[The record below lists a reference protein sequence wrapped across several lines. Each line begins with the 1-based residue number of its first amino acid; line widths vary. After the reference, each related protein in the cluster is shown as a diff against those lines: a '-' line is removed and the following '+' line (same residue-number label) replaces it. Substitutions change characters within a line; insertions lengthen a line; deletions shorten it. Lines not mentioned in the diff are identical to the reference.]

1 MNVKLLEGLPIMSDR
16 SLPMPTVD
24 ELRLPEL
31 VKAVA
36 DQNRLRLVMAL
47 ADGEF
52 HHIVELPGLDVQKST
67 LSHHLRT
74 LREAG
79 FTETQFEGRTCQIRL
94 RVAELNQRFPGFVDA
109 LTSPAAQESLA
120 PSLVD

>member
-1 MNVKLLEGLPIMSDR
+1 MFVKLLKVVRVMADR
-16 SLPMPTVD
+16 SLPMPAVD
-24 ELRLPEL
+24 EIQLPEL
-31 VKAVA
+31 MKAVA
-36 DQNRLRLVMAL
+36 DQNRLRVVMAL

-74 LREAG
+74 LRESG

-94 RVAELNQRFPGFVDA
+94 RIAELNERFPGFVDA
-109 LTSPAAQESLA
+109 LTSPSAQASLLS
-120 PSLVD
+120 PVE